1 MKNYVQAGNILTL
14 TAPAGGV
21 TAGVGYVIGANT
33 FAVALQSAAATLPFD
48 GATEGVF
55 TLPKINTATAA
66 QGARVWFNNTTKEVA
81 FSSSAGLF
89 MIGSLTAA
97 AVNGVTTCTVK
108 LDGIS
113 VAAA

>member
-66 QGARVWFNNTTKEVA
+66 QGARVWWNDSTKTVA